1 MATHSSTLA
10 WKIPWMLEKTRESPL
25 ACKAIQPVHAD
36 DARGWQCPFVL
47 CLHPQGQDSKAMQR
61 PRPYAGLPLLKD
73 MASGGER
80 KEGCGVWAAW
90 WTKENPTAA
99 SGVGVGGCIGEVS

>member
-1 MATHSSTLA
+1 MGP
-10 WKIPWMLEKTRESPL
+10 PWCGKLHAERQLSGSEETSVSPVPSAL
-25 ACKAIQPVHAD
+25 
-36 DARGWQCPFVL
+36 PFPPLVTVF
-47 CLHPQGQDSKAMQR
+47 CQDSKAMQR

-99 SGVGVGGCIGEVS
+99 SGVGVGGCRTGRAHV